1 MNPFQTTIGQNY
13 FWTLLLIFCGFS
25 GFSQD
30 AYTVSGVVQDSENEQ
45 AVVMATVS
53 LLDKDSTLVTGT
65 TTDMDGGF
73 KLKNVQTGNYFIRV
87 QYLGYGTYY
96 EGIEVDQS
104 IQMEVIELSEEAQTL
119 EEVNI
124 SAYRSTGKQKGDTT
138 QDRKSTRL
146 NSSHVAIS
154 YAVFCLKKKK
164 TTQRLDVMLGCQ

>member
-1 MNPFQTTIGQNY
+1 M
-13 FWTLLLIFCGFS
+13 
-25 GFSQD
+25 
-30 AYTVSGVVQDSENEQ
+30 
-45 AVVMATVS
+45 
-53 LLDKDSTLVTGT
+53 TGT

-73 KLKNVQTGNYFIRV
+73 ELKNVQTVNYFIRV

-138 QDRKSTRL
+138 QFDASAFATLPDASGHELVEKMPGIMVQDGVLQAKGENVQKILIEIGRAS
-146 NSSHVAIS
+146 
-154 YAVFCLKKKK
+154 C
-164 TTQRLDVMLGCQ
+164 